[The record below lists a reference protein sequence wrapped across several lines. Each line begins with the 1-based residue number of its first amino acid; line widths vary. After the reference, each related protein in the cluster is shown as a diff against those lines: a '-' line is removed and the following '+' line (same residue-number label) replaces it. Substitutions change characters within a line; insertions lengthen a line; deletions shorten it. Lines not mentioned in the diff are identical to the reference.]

1 MPQSVH
7 SFSSLP
13 SLLVGSEVD
22 SKLKSP
28 AKELSGGEASDGLVM
43 SAVMVEGD
51 KWQQEC
57 CKFASLLEGPLS

>member
-7 SFSSLP
+7 SFSSLLP
-13 SLLVGSEVD
+13 LLVGSEVD

-51 KWQQEC
+51 KW
-57 CKFASLLEGPLS
+57 

>member
-43 SAVMVEGD
+43 SAVTLGRGGQVATGM
-51 KWQQEC
+51 
-57 CKFASLLEGPLS
+57 L